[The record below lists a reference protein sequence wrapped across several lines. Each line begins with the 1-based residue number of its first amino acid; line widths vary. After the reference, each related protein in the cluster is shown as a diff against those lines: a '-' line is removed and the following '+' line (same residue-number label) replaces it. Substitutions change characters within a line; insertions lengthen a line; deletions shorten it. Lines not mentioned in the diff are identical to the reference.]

1 MRRGEEHGMWIEL
14 HDTMPGHWKTEGLAK
29 ELEINQAHA
38 AGILCCL
45 WTWALNNAPDG
56 DLARLSEEK
65 LAREC
70 YWTLGR
76 PLLPALKAC
85 GFVDGDDKIHD
96 WSDYTGRLMEKREAN
111 ARRMRLA
118 RARQRQAALDALA
131 LEEAAVLRGEPQAR
145 AAHVREPCGATV
157 PNPTLQ
163 DPTEPDPTEEDPP
176 VFPAHTALRAPS
188 LPDDAWKYSARARA
202 AVAQRVTNALVRQG
216 CHGKNLYDVVLDL
229 LQSGLPPHA
238 MMVCRGLSDREVNL
252 KLLPIWY
259 HDYVKT
265 GKVPRL
271 QEP

>member
-1 MRRGEEHGMWIEL
+1 MWIEL

-56 DLARLSEEK
+56 DLTRLSEEK

-118 RARQRQAALDALA
+118 RARQRQDALDALA
-131 LEEAAVLRGEPQAR
+131 LEEMAVLRGEPQAR
-145 AAHVREPCGATV
+145 AAHVREPCGNRAGL
-157 PNPTLQ
+157 PYPTKPYRTQQNRTLPKRIPKYFLQ
-163 DPTEPDPTEEDPP
+163 TRPSGPLPSPTTPGNTPPGPGRRWPSGSPTP
-176 VFPAHTALRAPS
+176 
-188 LPDDAWKYSARARA
+188 WSARAATARTCMTWCWTCCRA
-202 AVAQRVTNALVRQG
+202 G
-216 CHGKNLYDVVLDL
+216 CRPMPCWCAG
-229 LQSGLPPHA
+229 A
-238 MMVCRGLSDREVNL
+238 
-252 KLLPIWY
+252 
-259 HDYVKT
+259 
-265 GKVPRL
+265 
-271 QEP
+271 